1 MQGDYV
7 VYDWWFDPAVR
18 TITQNLNLFSVS
30 YVCVMVGT
38 WKTVEEKNCLL
49 WALSL
54 RNLGLSFQ
62 ESYCKERLQ
71 PGFFTLW
78 QQTRKHRV
86 WTRTKG
92 RINLERSPPTT
103 HFYQAEART
112 PLLKAPQSS
121 KRHCKLKVG
130 KAEVRRSFTFKLCK
144 CLNLVSVSVLS
155 ASSSLSFP
163 KHMKEDNRN

>member
-1 MQGDYV
+1 MLGDYV

-18 TITQNLNLFSVS
+18 TITQSLSLFSVS
-30 YVCVMVGT
+30 YVCLMVET
-38 WKTVEEKNCLL
+38 WKTMEEKNCLL

-71 PGFFTLW
+71 PRFFTLW

-92 RINLERSPPTT
+92 RINLQRSPPMT

-112 PLLKAPQSS
+112 PVLKAPQSS
-121 KRHCKLKVG
+121 KRHRQRKSAK
-130 KAEVRRSFTFKLCK
+130 RRSGGFTFKLCK